1 MATATSAPELDNLT
15 STPPS
20 LTETPPSDPPQSPL
34 PASTGGGDELNK
46 TSPASNTSDDGG
58 EKNSVL
64 KKMKRAE
71 RFGVPVQL
79 SEEEKRN
86 SRAERFGTS
95 PTASGPE
102 ASKSS
107 EELKKKARA
116 ERFGIV
122 QSASVSAAEETKKN
136 ARLERFGAVAKAD
149 PSEEEKKKATAAKA
163 DPLEEEKKKARAIRF
178 SESQP
183 NSKPQ
188 QDGAVSI
195 ESIDRF
201 KFLSFCDSGTSL
213 VACVHGSYSLGQE
226 LVFYTQIVLVELVR
240 TFSLVFAPSCVVHF
254 LFFLPVLPDKAIE
267 CQIIIAMFL
276 VPPVVRF
283 SLVLYESRFHKWM
296 EL

>member
-1 MATATSAPELDNLT
+1 MATATSAPELDNPT

-95 PTASGPE
+95 PTASGTE

-178 SESQP
+178 SESRP

-188 QDGAVSI
+188 QDT
-195 ESIDRF
+195 IDRF
-201 KFLSFCDSGTSL
+201 KFLSFRDSVTSL
-213 VACVHGSYSLGQE
+213 VACVHGSYSSGQE

-240 TFSLVFAPSCVVHF
+240 TFFSCFCPLLHCAFSDF
-254 LFFLPVLPDKAIE
+254 LARASWYSDSDKAIE